1 MEQILEDYQS
11 QRDNVDIEDYINH
24 LKQVDN
30 QLDKQADAK
39 DQSKE
44 EYKTFKD
51 RLSKVRMMLKAKSP
65 FTDEMI
71 EDYRKELTKSMR
83 AQLDDNQD
91 LKDAL
96 QQIKDDKQKMQDTMI
111 NHLRN
116 DIEKTK

>member
-44 EYKTFKD
+44 EYKKTFKD
-51 RLSKVRMMLKAKSP
+51 RLSKV
-65 FTDEMI
+65 
-71 EDYRKELTKSMR
+71 
-83 AQLDDNQD
+83 
-91 LKDAL
+91 
-96 QQIKDDKQKMQDTMI
+96 KDDVKKQESPLLT
-111 NHLRN
+111 R
-116 DIEKTK
+116 